1 MGEICLKSCSKN
13 QWQEKLKL
21 VCKQPQV
28 ANLSLFKSLYREVK
42 LDQTGRERQF
52 FLHRYLFW
60 YIIKKIIFHSQFLK
74 V

>member
-1 MGEICLKSCSKN
+1 MGGSNFHVEIYREICLKSCSKN

-52 FLHRYLFW
+52 FT
-60 YIIKKIIFHSQFLK
+60 
-74 V
+74 